1 MEDKLVKVGMYAY
14 QLRVDLSDNSV
25 MEKWL
30 KRYWPPWYLYGIE
43 VSSKG
48 KPHVQA
54 IVWFAEQ
61 QQMAKLRNWW
71 KGKTLKTKQ
80 PVSFTKAKKV
90 KSLIKYC
97 SKDGNVKTNLSKK
110 DLETLGT
117 WQDKDNIKKEFKDKL
132 YAYAESISFKKYT
145 ITEDHTDYATINS
158 YYEND
163 LKEYEIDEPSGEEHR
178 VFCTKIFDFYRKH
191 DRFPVRRVVHALL
204 FKYNHTTSENLY
216 NKWFL

>member
-1 MEDKLVKVGMYAY
+1 MEDTLVKVGMFAY
-14 QLRVDLSDNSV
+14 QLRVDLSDNQY

-30 KRYWPPWYLYGIE
+30 KRYEPPWYLYGREI
-43 VSSKG
+43 SAKG
-48 KPHVQA
+48 KPHIQG
-54 IVWFAEQ
+54 IVWFAEE

-80 PVSFTKAKKV
+80 PVAFTKARKV
-90 KSLIKYC
+90 ESLIKYC

-110 DLETLGT
+110 DLERLGT
-117 WQDKDNIKKEFKDKL
+117 WKDNKTIKKEFKDKL

-145 ITEDHTDYATINS
+145 VTKDHTDYATINS
-158 YYEND
+158 YYETD

-191 DRFPVRRVVHALL
+191 DRFPVRRTVHALL
-204 FKYNHTTSENLY
+204 FKHNYTTSENLY
-216 NKWFL
+216 SNWFL

>member
-1 MEDKLVKVGMYAY
+1 MEDTLVKVGMFAY

-30 KRYWPPWYLYGIE
+30 KRYSPPWYLYGRE
-43 VSSKG
+43 VSAKG

-71 KGKTLKTKQ
+71 KGKTLPTKQ

-117 WQDKDNIKKEFKDKL
+117 WQDKDNIKKEFKAKL
-132 YAYAESISFKKYT
+132 YAYAATIKFEPYK
-145 ITEDHTDYATINS
+145 ITEDHTDYDTINS
-158 YYEND
+158 YYEMD
-163 LKEYEIDEPSGEEHR
+163 LKEYEHDEPTSEEHR
-178 VFCTKIFDFYRKH
+178 QFVIKIFDFYKLH

-204 FKYNHTTSENLY
+204 FKNGYTTSKNLY
-216 NKWFL
+216 NQWFL

>member
-14 QLRVDLSDNSV
+14 QLRVDLSDNQY

-30 KRYWPPWYLYGIE
+30 KRYEPPWYLYGMEI
-43 VSSKG
+43 SSTG
-48 KPHVQA
+48 KPHVQG

-71 KGKTLKTKQ
+71 KGKTLNTKQ

-117 WQDKDNIKKEFKDKL
+117 WKDKKNIKKEFKDKL
-132 YAYAESISFKKYT
+132 YAYAESISFKPYT
-145 ITEDHTDYATINS
+145 ITEDHTDYSTIKS
-158 YYEND
+158 YYEDD
-163 LKEYEIDEPSGEEHR
+163 LKEYEIDEPDHHDHED
-178 VFCTKIFDFYRKH
+178 FCTKIFDFYRAH
-191 DRFPVRRVVHALL
+191 DRFPVRRVVQALL
-204 FKYNHTTSENLY
+204 FKHNYTSSKNLY
-216 NKWFL
+216 HKWFL